1 MYSVRALLNCTVY
14 LPDAVTVAYI
24 TVQKFVVLAKHHAW
38 KRLNDYIIRNFGTK
52 GRPADQA
59 IITPMEMLRYCR
71 HRRRDTLGSK
81 NKE

>member
-1 MYSVRALLNCTVY
+1 
-14 LPDAVTVAYI
+14 VTVAYI

-38 KRLNDYIIRNFGTK
+38 KRLNDYIIRIFGTK

-71 HRRRDTLGSK
+71 HRRRAPWEVKIRNSQISWIS
-81 NKE
+81 